1 MLVSPRS
8 CRALKEYRVKLGQT
22 VLDNVT
28 SYNYLRVVIY
38 DMLNFNEF
46 LKEICDKINICL
58 YQLIKM
64 RKFITADIASI
75 IYKQVVV
82 PLLDYANFLIDSSP
96 AYFIRRI
103 ENLHDKA
110 LRVIDCKKHKT
121 DDKRNLEIIYRV
133 DLPK

>member
-1 MLVSPRS
+1 MI
-8 CRALKEYRVKLGQT
+8 
-22 VLDNVT
+22 
-28 SYNYLRVVIY
+28 SYNYLGVVID

-46 LKEICDKINICL
+46 LKEKCDKINIRL

-75 IYKQVVV
+75 IYKQVIV
-82 PLLDYANFLIDSSP
+82 PLLDYADFLIDSGP

-103 ENLHDKA
+103 ENLHNKA

-121 DDKRNLEIIYRV
+121 DNIRNI
-133 DLPK
+133 